1 MEKNKVTLS
10 VALATYN
17 EEDVLAKCL
26 ESIASWVDE
35 IVIVDG
41 GSKDK
46 TVEIAQRY
54 KAKVISTDNPPIFH
68 INKQK
73 AVDACKKDWILQLDA
88 DEIISTPLKEE
99 ILVSID
105 DDTKP
110 YIGYYIPRKNFF
122 LGIWM
127 KKGGQ
132 YPDYVIR
139 LFERGKGKF
148 PSRSVHEQVTISGDV
163 GYLKNP
169 LLHYP
174 YETFSEYWE
183 KALRYSKLV
192 ARELAKQR
200 APKNII
206 TAFSFFIVKPLYT
219 FMNLFIRHRGIMDG
233 GVGFLFAFFSALQ
246 HPIAYIEYVYGK
258 NIN

>member
-1 MEKNKVTLS
+1 MKNTIS
-10 VALATYN
+10 VAIATYN

-26 ESIASWVDE
+26 ESIVSWVDE

-41 GSKDK
+41 GSIDK
-46 TVEIAQRY
+46 TVEIARRY
-54 KAKVISTDNPPIFH
+54 KARVIVTDNPPIFH

-88 DEIISTPLKEE
+88 DEIVSIPLKEE
-99 ILVSID
+99 IVFILKAEK
-105 DDTKP
+105 T
-110 YIGYYIPRKNFF
+110 YAGYYIPRKNFF

-132 YPDYVIR
+132 YPDYIIR
-139 LFERGKGKF
+139 LFQRGKGRF
-148 PSRSVHEQVTISGDV
+148 PSKSVHEQVSMSGDV
-163 GYLKNP
+163 GYLKNT

-174 YETFSEYWE
+174 YETFFEYWE

-192 ARELAKQR
+192 ARELEKQR

-206 TAFSFFIVKPLYT
+206 TASSFFIVKPLYT
-219 FMNLFIRHRGIMDG
+219 FVNLFIRHRGIMDG

-246 HPIAYIEYVYGK
+246 HPIAYIEYMYGK

>member
-1 MEKNKVTLS
+1 MEKNKITLS

-41 GSKDK
+41 GSTDK

-54 KAKVISTDNPPIFH
+54 KARIIITDNPPIFH

-73 AVDACKKDWILQLDA
+73 AVDACKKEWILQLDA
-88 DEIISTPLKEE
+88 DEIVSHSLKEE
-99 ILVSID
+99 ILTIIQS
-105 DDTKP
+105 TAKP
-110 YIGYYIPRKNFF
+110 YAGYYISRKNFF

-139 LFERGKGKF
+139 LFQRGKGKF
-148 PSRSVHEQVTISGDV
+148 PSKSVHEQISISGDI

-192 ARELAKQR
+192 ARELVKQGV
-200 APKNII
+200 PKNIL

-219 FMNLFIRHRGIMDG
+219 FLNLFIRHRGIMDG

-246 HPIAYIEYVYGK
+246 HPIAYIEYIYGK